1 MSMDMTE
8 IIGKVVRDMDTAQ
21 GMIVTVTKKHM
32 EAVGDEKQAA
42 VILSRQASFGC
53 FISFQFW
60 LER

>member
-1 MSMDMTE
+1 MDMMET
-8 IIGKVVRDMDTAQ
+8 IGKAVRDMDIALVT
-21 GMIVTVTKKHM
+21 IVTAMRKHM